1 MNENIIKKQN
11 SISSF
16 ENIEKTSEY
25 LSRDISIFLG
35 EEIEELNISSYMFRS
50 GMERSMNRVLNALM
64 KQEQQI
70 VIFPDSI
77 PGFTMMTVKKY
88 KNSMIN
94 QENESTKEKIKKLTS
109 VEKKAEERALN
120 HVMDNFF
127 QKNKQK
133 VLFIENS
140 DIIFV
145 LFPVG
150 DTRKNLKEME
160 LYITF

>member
-1 MNENIIKKQN
+1 MSENIIKKQN

-25 LSRDISIFLG
+25 LSRDISNFLA
-35 EEIEELNISSYMFRS
+35 EDIEELNISSYMFRS
-50 GMERSMNRVLNALM
+50 GMERSISRVLGVLI
-64 KQEQQI
+64 KHEQQI

-77 PGFTMMTVKKY
+77 PGFTMMTVKKE
-88 KNSMIN
+88 KNIKIKN
-94 QENESTKEKIKKLTS
+94 IEAPKEKNKKLTPI
-109 VEKKAEERALN
+109 EKKAEERALN

-140 DIIFV
+140 DMIFV
-145 LFPVG
+145 LFPVN